1 MRLGAPAP
9 APVQCAGP
17 GVPNCRPS
25 GARPRRPPH
34 EESLMTAYKMRLR
47 RKKAK
52 QTQKKLKDKAKARK
66 KAGQKRR

>member
-1 MRLGAPAP
+1 LPDDCP
-9 APVQCAGP
+9 I
-17 GVPNCRPS
+17 
-25 GARPRRPPH
+25 GARPARPPH
-34 EESLMTAYKMRLR
+34 EEISMTAYKMRLR